1 MEVALLVL
9 WTVTGV
15 IMLVLAS
22 AAFGGA
28 GLGWGLLTLLV
39 LHLLF
44 FFPRV
49 LFTFLLAPPLLALNV
64 LCWPLR
70 LFGLGLADP
79 FFSLRTTEHGLS
91 VNSYTKS
98 FEQIIYNTMYEHP
111 GRYKKIELFDISIIQ
126 YENSYDLSENNFISR
141 RISTHHA
148 DDPINVWHDTDTS
161 YAQEASNVWHD
172 TPININRL

>member
-70 LFGLGLADP
+70 LFGYPLANPLFLFNRRRNSFKNSNYINSNFIYKNNSFSDERYNMISYAYDTENHWHNILP
-79 FFSLRTTEHGLS
+79 EFFNSPSNIWHNTS
-91 VNSYTKS
+91 VNPDNI
-98 FEQIIYNTMYEHP
+98 F
-111 GRYKKIELFDISIIQ
+111 YKE
-126 YENSYDLSENNFISR
+126 
-141 RISTHHA
+141 
-148 DDPINVWHDTDTS
+148 
-161 YAQEASNVWHD
+161 
-172 TPININRL
+172 

>member
-79 FFSLRTTEHGLS
+79 FFLLRGLEKLQ
-91 VNSYTKS
+91 VRKINKS
-98 FEQIIYNTMYEHP
+98 IINNKLYNNHHNDIIYVNNYDFSSTLDFKTLNQAYAHDPDNHWHTTMMPTFVE
-111 GRYKKIELFDISIIQ
+111 
-126 YENSYDLSENNFISR
+126 
-141 RISTHHA
+141 
-148 DDPINVWHDTDTS
+148 DT
-161 YAQEASNVWHD
+161 SNVWHN
-172 TPININRL
+172 TLINPKYSISSED

>member
-49 LFTFLLAPPLLALNV
+49 LFTSLLAPPLLALNM

-70 LFGLGLADP
+70 LCGLRITDP
-79 FFSLRTTEHGLS
+79 FFLLRTTTLGLS
-91 VNSYTKS
+91 GNSYTKS
-98 FEQIIYNTMYEHP
+98 FDQIIVNPVYEHTI
-111 GRYKKIELFDISIIQ
+111 RYGKIELFSSSIIQ
-126 YENSYDLSENNFISR
+126 HENSHESSENNFISR
-141 RISTHHA
+141 RVSTHHA

-161 YAQEASNVWHD
+161 YAQDASNIWHD